1 MHADIGHLE
10 YYNRAIN
17 TVKRFLHRRSLRRFS
32 PRIFPHVF
40 AQKDT
45 NTVVQTRAHLATN
58 TRRRRVYRI
67 RSGNVH
73 GKWLRILA
81 IDIFLRERKG
91 ARWNIKRSAA
101 L

>member
-32 PRIFPHVF
+32 LRIFPHVF

-45 NTVVQTRAHLATN
+45 NTVVQSRAHLATN
-58 TRRRRVYRI
+58 TRHSEYIESAVETCT
-67 RSGNVH
+67 GN
-73 GKWLRILA
+73 GCGYWP
-81 IDIFLRERKG
+81 
-91 ARWNIKRSAA
+91 
-101 L
+101 